1 MNKVIVCSFDN
12 IDMAE
17 IAANTIKK
25 TYKNIKY
32 ISIKYNPM
40 KQYNYYKEESNKQ
53 NISNTP
59 IYNMSNNLNI
69 FPTDISSITTDIFKK
84 NSGQTNS
91 FKNDIRLKIIID
103 SEKKEID
110 ILTTN
115 LLNMGGEKI
124 KVI

>member
-17 IAANTIKK
+17 IAASTIKK

-40 KQYNYYKEESNKQ
+40 KQYNYYKEQSNKT
-53 NISNTP
+53 NLSNTP

-69 FPTDISSITTDIFKK
+69 FPTDISAITTDIFKK
-84 NSGQTNS
+84 NNSQIKS
-91 FKNDIRLKIIID
+91 FKNEIKLKIIID
-103 SEKKEID
+103 SEKKEMD

-124 KVI
+124 RVI